1 MYPSTFNAD
10 FPTGPGFDWTPTNN
24 FMEKKLMTKLGV
36 SKVSLEWL
44 EFMNTDERFIN
55 RSGDR
60 VKIQHAWNKGEKMIG
75 NYCMDGFCQVDDM
88 NYCLKFQGCYFH
100 GCDDCNFLITLE
112 LETVNL
118 ILS

>member
-10 FPTGPGFDWTPTNN
+10 FPTGPGFDWAPTNN

-60 VKIQHAWNKGEKMIG
+60 VKI
-75 NYCMDGFCQVDDM
+75 
-88 NYCLKFQGCYFH
+88 
-100 GCDDCNFLITLE
+100 
-112 LETVNL
+112 
-118 ILS
+118 